1 MTVPQVDV
9 EEYGYFAD
17 NQRRHADD
25 THLFEVHEPYN
36 GKLFARVAA
45 GSRADARLAVDAA
58 SKAFAG
64 WSGSA
69 PDEKARLFLKA
80 AEIVRRRRTE
90 IAEVLARETGSTIS
104 FATFQQDLRRSQNVD
119 VRAQHDR
126 HIESS
131 RRPASLQGRYDFI
144 VVGAGAAGSV
154 LAAELSASGAQVLVI
169 ESGGPDDAPTIANPS
184 VWFYN
189 VGGPL
194 DYHLPVTP
202 SPRLNNR
209 KFNMALGHVLGG
221 GSSINAMVWM
231 RGMQRDYDGWAK
243 NGAKGWAFADVL
255 PVFKSQEDWEGG
267 ANEWRGAGGPI
278 HIRRPKDPHPTAPA
292 FIDAAREMGMPIL
305 DDVNGPMRPGAGY
318 INMNIAADGTR
329 VSAVRAFLRPALSR
343 PNLTLLLNTN
353 VVKLN
358 FKGTRCVGVKL
369 MTDGAVKDIAA
380 DKEVILAAGAI
391 NSPKLLMLSGV
402 GEAKALRSLGIDVV
416 ENLPG
421 VGENLQDHVLVS
433 GVVFKYK
440 GKMPDR
446 PADSNAVEAE
456 AYLSSGPSGDTDISL
471 VLHQLPV
478 VTPEV
483 ASRFGT
489 PPPDAFTIAPA
500 LVQPTSRGSVR
511 LASNNFQDAAV
522 IDGNYLGT
530 DHDFAAIVRAIEAAR
545 ELGNQHAFDSLRES
559 ELIPGPKASA
569 EEIRELAR
577 LASASFGHAVG
588 TCKMGVDKLAVVD
601 PELRVHGILG
611 LRVADASVMP
621 RIITGPGTNASTHM
635 IAGRAATLILG

>member
-1 MTVPQVDV
+1 VI
-9 EEYGYFAD
+9 
-17 NQRRHADD
+17 N
-25 THLFEVHEPYN
+25 
-36 GKLFARVAA
+36 
-45 GSRADARLAVDAA
+45 
-58 SKAFAG
+58 
-64 WSGSA
+64 
-69 PDEKARLFLKA
+69 
-80 AEIVRRRRTE
+80 
-90 IAEVLARETGSTIS
+90 
-104 FATFQQDLRRSQNVD
+104 
-119 VRAQHDR
+119 
-126 HIESS
+126 ESS
-131 RRPASLQGRYDFI
+131 KEGRYDFI
-144 VVGAGAAGSV
+144 VAGAGAAGSV

-194 DYHLPVTP
+194 DYHLPIVP

-209 KFNMALGHVLGG
+209 TFNMALGHVLGG
-221 GSSINAMVWM
+221 GTSINAMVWA
-231 RGMQRDYDGWAK
+231 RGTQLDYDRWAE
-243 NGAKGWAFADVL
+243 NGARGWAFADVL
-255 PVFKSQEDWEGG
+255 PVFKRQEDWEGG
-267 ANEWRGAGGPI
+267 ANTWRGAGGPI
-278 HIRRPKDPHPTAPA
+278 HIRRPKDPHPLAPA
-292 FIDAAREMGMPIL
+292 FIDAARQMGMPIL
-305 DDVNGPMRPGAGY
+305 DDVNGPVRPGAGY

-329 VSAVRAFLRPALSR
+329 VSAARAFLRPALSR
-343 PNLTLLLNTN
+343 PNLTVLLNSN

-369 MTDGAVKDIAA
+369 MTGGALKDIAA
-380 DKEVILAAGAI
+380 DREVILAAGTI

-402 GEAKALRSLGIDVV
+402 GEAKTLRSLGIDLV

-421 VGENLQDHVLVS
+421 VGQNLQDHVLVS

-456 AYLSSGPSGDTDISL
+456 AYLAGGPSGDIDTAL

-483 ASRFGT
+483 ASRFGA

-500 LVQPTSRGSVR
+500 LVQPTSTGSVR
-511 LASNNFQDAAV
+511 LASHDFQDAAV

-530 DHDFAAIVRAIEAAR
+530 DHDFAAVVRAIEAAR
-545 ELGNQHAFDSLRES
+545 QLGSQHAFDGLRES
-559 ELIPGPKASA
+559 ELIPGPQASA
-569 EEIRELAR
+569 EEIRELAK

-601 PELRVHGILG
+601 PELRVHGVLG

-621 RIITGPGTNASTHM
+621 RIITGPGTNASAHM
-635 IAGRAATLILG
+635 IAGRAAELILRRNA

>member
-1 MTVPQVDV
+1 MTNV
-9 EEYGYFAD
+9 
-17 NQRRHADD
+17 
-25 THLFEVHEPYN
+25 
-36 GKLFARVAA
+36 
-45 GSRADARLAVDAA
+45 SR
-58 SKAFAG
+58 
-64 WSGSA
+64 
-69 PDEKARLFLKA
+69 E
-80 AEIVRRRRTE
+80 
-90 IAEVLARETGSTIS
+90 
-104 FATFQQDLRRSQNVD
+104 
-119 VRAQHDR
+119 
-126 HIESS
+126 
-131 RRPASLQGRYDFI
+131 RYDFI

-194 DYHLPVTP
+194 DYHLPVNP

-221 GSSINAMVWM
+221 GTSINAMVWM
-231 RGMQRDYDGWAK
+231 RGMERDYDGWAK

-255 PVFKSQEDWEGG
+255 PIFKSQEDWEGG
-267 ANEWRGAGGPI
+267 ANAWRGAGGPI

-292 FIDAAREMGMPIL
+292 FLDAARQMGMPIL

-329 VSAVRAFLRPALSR
+329 VSAVGAFLRPALSR

-358 FKGTRCVGVKL
+358 FKGTRCVGVRL

-380 DKEVILAAGAI
+380 GKEVILAAGAI

-402 GEAKALRSLGIDVV
+402 GEAKALRSFGIDVV

-456 AYLSSGPSGDTDISL
+456 AYLSSDPSSDTDISL

-489 PPPDAFTIAPA
+489 PPPDTFTIAPA
-500 LVQPTSRGSVR
+500 LVQPTSKGSVR
-511 LASNNFQDAAV
+511 LTNANFQDAAV
-522 IDGNYLGT
+522 IDGNYLGR
-530 DHDFAAIVRAIEAAR
+530 DRDFAAVVRAIEAAR
-545 ELGNQHAFDSLRES
+545 ELGSRHAFDNLRVG

-569 EEIRELAR
+569 EEIQELAR

-601 PELRVHGILG
+601 PELRVHGISG
-611 LRVADASVMP
+611 LRVADATVMP
-621 RIITGPGTNASTHM
+621 QIITGPGTNASTHM
-635 IAGRAATLILG
+635 VAGRAAKLILG

>member
-1 MTVPQVDV
+1 MI
-9 EEYGYFAD
+9 
-17 NQRRHADD
+17 D
-25 THLFEVHEPYN
+25 TSN
-36 GKLFARVAA
+36 K
-45 GSRADARLAVDAA
+45 
-58 SKAFAG
+58 
-64 WSGSA
+64 
-69 PDEKARLFLKA
+69 
-80 AEIVRRRRTE
+80 EIQ
-90 IAEVLARETGSTIS
+90 S
-104 FATFQQDLRRSQNVD
+104 
-119 VRAQHDR
+119 H
-126 HIESS
+126 
-131 RRPASLQGRYDFI
+131 YDFI

-184 VWFYN
+184 IWFYN

-194 DYHLPVTP
+194 DYHLPIKP

-221 GSSINAMVWM
+221 GTTINAMVWT
-231 RGMQRDYDGWAK
+231 RGMQRDYDGWAE
-243 NGAKGWAFADVL
+243 NGAKGWSFADVL

-267 ANEWRGAGGPI
+267 ANAWRGAGGPI

-292 FIDAAREMGMPIL
+292 FLDAAREMGMPIL
-305 DDVNGPMRPGAGY
+305 DDVNGPMVPGAGY

-343 PNLTLLLNTN
+343 PNLTLLLNAT

-358 FKGTRCVGVKL
+358 FKGTRCMGVKI
-369 MTDGAVKDIAA
+369 MTGGTVSDIAA
-380 DKEVILAAGAI
+380 GKEVILAAGSI

-456 AYLSSGPSGDTDISL
+456 AFLSSLPSGETDISL

-489 PPPDAFTIAPA
+489 PLPDSFTIAPA

-511 LASNNFQDAAV
+511 LASDNFQDAAV

-545 ELGNQHAFDSLRES
+545 ELGSQRAFDHLRDS
-559 ELIPGPKASA
+559 ELIPGPQASA
-569 EEIRELAR
+569 EDIHELAR

-588 TCKMGVDKLAVVD
+588 TCKIGVDSLAVVD
-601 PELRVHGILG
+601 SDLRVRGILG

-621 RIITGPGTNASTHM
+621 HIITGPGTNAATHM
-635 IAGRAATLILG
+635 IAGRAAKLILGQKHGTV

>member
-1 MTVPQVDV
+1 MIDQTMPNISNV
-9 EEYGYFAD
+9 E
-17 NQRRHADD
+17 
-25 THLFEVHEPYN
+25 
-36 GKLFARVAA
+36 K
-45 GSRADARLAVDAA
+45 
-58 SKAFAG
+58 
-64 WSGSA
+64 
-69 PDEKARLFLKA
+69 
-80 AEIVRRRRTE
+80 
-90 IAEVLARETGSTIS
+90 
-104 FATFQQDLRRSQNVD
+104 
-119 VRAQHDR
+119 
-126 HIESS
+126 
-131 RRPASLQGRYDFI
+131 RYDFI

-154 LAAELSASGAQVLVI
+154 LAAELSAAGAQVLVI
-169 ESGGPDDAPTIANPS
+169 ESGGADDAPTIMNPS
-184 VWFYN
+184 IWFYN

-194 DYHLPVTP
+194 DYHLPINP

-209 KFNMALGHVLGG
+209 KFYMALGHVLGG
-221 GSSINAMVWM
+221 GSSINATVWM

-267 ANEWRGAGGPI
+267 ANAWRGVGGPI

-292 FIDAAREMGMPIL
+292 FLDAARQMGMLIL

-329 VSAVRAFLRPALSR
+329 VSAVGAFLRPALSR

-353 VVKLN
+353 VVRLN

-380 DKEVILAAGAI
+380 DKEVILAAGTI

-402 GEAKALRSLGIDVV
+402 GEAKALRSFGIDVV

-440 GKMPDR
+440 GRMPDR

-483 ASRFGT
+483 ATRFGT
-489 PPPDAFTIAPA
+489 PPPDTFTIAPA

-511 LASNNFQDAAV
+511 LASNNFQDAAA

-530 DHDFAAIVRAIEAAR
+530 DRDFAAVVRAIEVAR
-545 ELGNQHAFDSLRES
+545 ELGNQHAFDNLRES
-559 ELIPGPKASA
+559 DLIPGPKASA
-569 EEIRELAR
+569 EEIQELAR

-588 TCKMGVDKLAVVD
+588 TCKMGVDQLAVVD
-601 PELRVHGILG
+601 SELRVHGILG

-621 RIITGPGTNASTHM
+621 QIITGPGTNASTHM
-635 IAGRAATLILG
+635 IAGRAAKLILG

>member
-1 MTVPQVDV
+1 MMIKESN
-9 EEYGYFAD
+9 EEK
-17 NQRRHADD
+17 Q
-25 THLFEVHEPYN
+25 
-36 GKLFARVAA
+36 
-45 GSRADARLAVDAA
+45 
-58 SKAFAG
+58 
-64 WSGSA
+64 
-69 PDEKARLFLKA
+69 
-80 AEIVRRRRTE
+80 
-90 IAEVLARETGSTIS
+90 
-104 FATFQQDLRRSQNVD
+104 
-119 VRAQHDR
+119 
-126 HIESS
+126 
-131 RRPASLQGRYDFI
+131 YDYI

-184 VWFYN
+184 IWFYN

-194 DYHLPVTP
+194 DYHLPVVPT
-202 SPRLNNR
+202 PRLNNR

-221 GSSINAMVWM
+221 GTSINAMVWM
-231 RGMQRDYDGWAK
+231 RGMQRDYDGWAE

-267 ANEWRGAGGPI
+267 ANTWRGVGGPI
-278 HIRRPKDPHPTAPA
+278 HIRRPKEPHPTAPA

-305 DDVNGPMRPGAGY
+305 DDVNGPMRAGAGY

-329 VSAVRAFLRPALSR
+329 VSAARAFLHPALSR

-369 MTDGAVKDIAA
+369 NTNGVEKDIAA
-380 DKEVILAAGAI
+380 GKEVILAAGTI

-402 GEAKALRSLGIDVV
+402 GEAKVLRSLGIDVV

-421 VGENLQDHVLVS
+421 VGQNLQDHVLVS

-456 AYLSSGPSGDTDISL
+456 AYLSSGPSGNTDISL

-483 ASRFGT
+483 ASRYGN
-489 PPPDAFTIAPA
+489 PPPDTFTIAPA
-500 LVQPTSRGSVR
+500 LVQPTSIGSVR
-511 LASNNFQDAAV
+511 LASDNFHDAAV
-522 IDGNYLGT
+522 IDGNYLAT
-530 DHDFAAIVRAIEAAR
+530 DHDFEAVVRAIEIGR
-545 ELGNQHAFDSLRES
+545 ELGSQHAFDSLRES

-569 EEIRELAR
+569 EDIRQLAR

-601 PELRVHGILG
+601 PELRVHGISG

-621 RIITGPGTNASTHM
+621 KIITGPGTNASTHM
-635 IAGRAATLILG
+635 IAGRAAQLILGPEG

>member
-1 MTVPQVDV
+1 MPNVAK
-9 EEYGYFAD
+9 EE
-17 NQRRHADD
+17 
-25 THLFEVHEPYN
+25 
-36 GKLFARVAA
+36 K
-45 GSRADARLAVDAA
+45 
-58 SKAFAG
+58 
-64 WSGSA
+64 
-69 PDEKARLFLKA
+69 
-80 AEIVRRRRTE
+80 
-90 IAEVLARETGSTIS
+90 
-104 FATFQQDLRRSQNVD
+104 
-119 VRAQHDR
+119 
-126 HIESS
+126 
-131 RRPASLQGRYDFI
+131 RYDYI

-184 VWFYN
+184 IWFYN
-189 VGGPL
+189 VAGPL
-194 DYHLPVTP
+194 DYHLPIVP

-209 KFNMALGHVLGG
+209 KFNMALGHVVGG
-221 GSSINAMVWM
+221 GTSINAMVWM

-255 PVFKSQEDWEGG
+255 PVFKKQEDWEGG
-267 ANEWRGAGGPI
+267 ANEWRAAGGPV

-292 FIDAAREMGMPIL
+292 FLEAAGEMGMPIL

-318 INMNIAADGTR
+318 INMNIATDGTR
-329 VSAVRAFLRPALSR
+329 VSAVRAFLAPALSR
-343 PNLTLLLNTN
+343 PNLTLLLNTD

-358 FKGTRCVGVKL
+358 FQGTRCVGVKL
-369 MTDGAVKDIAA
+369 MTDGATQDIAA
-380 DKEVILAAGAI
+380 DKEVILTAGSI
-391 NSPKLLMLSGV
+391 HSPKLLMLSGV
-402 GEAKALRSLGIDVV
+402 GDAKALRGLGIEVV
-416 ENLPG
+416 EDLPG

-456 AYLSSGPSGDTDISL
+456 AYLSSSPSADTDISL

-483 ASRFGT
+483 ASRFGN
-489 PPPDAFTIAPA
+489 PPADSLTIAPA
-500 LVQPTSRGSVR
+500 LVQPTSKGSVR
-511 LASNNFQDAAV
+511 LASANFQDAAV

-530 DHDFAAIVRAIEAAR
+530 DQDFAAVVRAIEIAR
-545 ELGNQHAFDSLRES
+545 EIGNQHAFDSLRES
-559 ELIPGPKASA
+559 ELIPGPKAGP
-569 EEIRELAR
+569 EEIQELAR

-601 PELRVHGILG
+601 PELRVHGISG

-621 RIITGPGTNASTHM
+621 RIITGPGTNASAHM
-635 IAGRAATLILG
+635 IAGRAANLVLG